1 MLLIWVTFAAKT
13 LQFLRNF
20 HIVQKCMKFS
30 VYELLATNVIVVQV
44 GVTNNTIAAIS

>member
-1 MLLIWVTFAAKT
+1 MLLISVIFAAKT

-20 HIVQKCMKFS
+20 HTVQKWVKFS

-44 GVTNNTIAAIS
+44 GLSNSIIAVIC